1 MVPKRGYFQPIDSV
15 GLMSWLWWG
24 VFLMLSFI
32 IWNEIGFKFDIF
44 PIASILVV
52 VLVGLLMIIRRR
64 VYLAGSQIFWGRI
77 LMTEYEKVKLEDI
90 DNWQIKGRILSFER
104 ADRKRKYLLSR
115 NVAEQIKGY
124 KDTNGR

>member
-1 MVPKRGYFQPIDSV
+1 M
-15 GLMSWLWWG
+15 
-24 VFLMLSFI
+24 
-32 IWNEIGFKFDIF
+32 
-44 PIASILVV
+44 

-64 VYLAGSQIFWGRI
+64 VYLAGSQIFLRRI
-77 LMTEYEKVKLEDI
+77 LMAEYEKVKLEDI

>member
-1 MVPKRGYFQPIDSV
+1 
-15 GLMSWLWWG
+15 
-24 VFLMLSFI
+24 
-32 IWNEIGFKFDIF
+32 
-44 PIASILVV
+44 LVV

-64 VYLAGSQIFWGRI
+64 VYLAGSQIFLGRI
-77 LMTEYEKVKLEDI
+77 LMAEYEKVKLEDI